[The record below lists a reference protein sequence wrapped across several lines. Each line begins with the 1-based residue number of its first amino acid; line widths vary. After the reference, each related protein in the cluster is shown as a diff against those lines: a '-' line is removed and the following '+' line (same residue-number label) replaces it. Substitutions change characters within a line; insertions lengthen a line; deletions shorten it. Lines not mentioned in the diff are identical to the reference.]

1 MTDQKTLAYINMYAV
16 LGALVKLCDLV
27 PEAKEILG
35 KSGASIGFAVKDG
48 PAATFTFV
56 GGKCIMKE
64 GVEDCIIKIPVSSP
78 EKFNGIIDGKV
89 TPIPSK
95 GFTKISFLLR
105 KFTKL
110 TDLLTRY
117 LRPTEEDLRDPV
129 FFERSTILMFH
140 VIAASICQIGNHD
153 KVGMASAKY
162 ITDGVIKMEICG
174 AVSAAIIAKNH
185 TLTYNAAVPQRIMS
199 FMQFADIKTAR
210 DLFDGK
216 INSVAS
222 VGTGDV
228 RMGGMISQ
236 IDNMNRILSRVEL
249 YLR

>member
-1 MTDQKTLAYINMYAV
+1 MDSTTLAYINMYAV
-16 LGALVKLCDLV
+16 LGGLVKLCAIV

-35 KSGASIGFAVKDG
+35 KSGTSIGFAVKNG

-56 GGKCIMKE
+56 GGNCIMKE
-64 GVEDCIIKIPVSSP
+64 GVENCAIKIPFSSP
-78 EKFNGIIDGKV
+78 EKFNGMIDGTV
-89 TPIPSK
+89 TPIPTK
-95 GFTKISFLLR
+95 GFTKIGFLLG

-117 LRPTEEDLRDPV
+117 LRASEEDLRDPV
-129 FFERSTILMFH
+129 FFERSTAIMFH
-140 VIAASICQIGNHD
+140 VIAGAICQIANHD
-153 KVGMASAKY
+153 PVGMASAKH
-162 ITDGVIKMEICG
+162 IVDGTVKMEICC
-174 AVSAAIIAKNH
+174 AESAALIAKNH
-185 TLTYNAAVPQRIMS
+185 KLTYSADVPQRIMS
-199 FMQFADIKTAR
+199 YMQFADIKTAR

-222 VGTGDV
+222 VGTGGV

-236 IDNMNRILSRVEL
+236 IDNVNRILSRVEL

>member
-1 MTDQKTLAYINMYAV
+1 MDQKTLAYINMYAV
-16 LGALVKLCDLV
+16 LGALVKLCDIV
-27 PEAKEILG
+27 PEAKAILG

-48 PAATFTFV
+48 PAVTFTFV
-56 GGKCIMKE
+56 GGRCIMKG
-64 GVEDCIIKIPVSSP
+64 GVEDCVIKIPVSSC

-95 GFTKISFLLR
+95 GFTKLGFLLN

-117 LRPTEEDLRDPV
+117 LRPSEEELRDPV
-129 FFERSTILMFH
+129 FFERSTILMLH
-140 VIAASICQIGNHD
+140 VIAGAICQIGNHD
-153 KVGMASAKY
+153 RIGMASAKY
-162 ITDGVIKMEICG
+162 ITNGVIKMEICG
-174 AVSAAIIAKNH
+174 AEKVAVIAKNH
-185 TLTYNAAVPQRIMS
+185 KLTYSAIVPDRIMS
-199 FMQFADIKTAR
+199 YMQFADIQTAR

-222 VGTGDV
+222 VGTGGV

-236 IDNMNRILSRVEL
+236 IDNLNRILSRVEL

>member
-1 MTDQKTLAYINMYAV
+1 MDEKTLAYINMYAV
-16 LGALVKLCDLV
+16 LGGLVKLCDMV
-27 PEAKEILG
+27 PEAQKILG

-48 PAATFTFV
+48 PSATFTFV
-56 GGKCIMKE
+56 GGKCIMKG
-64 GVEDCIIKIPVSSP
+64 GVEDCVIKIPFSSP
-78 EKFNGIIDGKV
+78 EKFNGMIDGKV
-89 TPIPSK
+89 TPIPTK
-95 GFTKISFLLR
+95 GFTKIGFLLN

-129 FFERSTILMFH
+129 FFEQSTLLMFH
-140 VIAASICQIGNHD
+140 VIAGAICQIANHD

-162 ITDGVIKMEICG
+162 ITDGVIKMEIAG
-174 AVSAAIIAKNH
+174 AESVALIAKNH
-185 TLTYNAAVPQRIMS
+185 RLTYSSIVPDRIMS

-222 VGTGDV
+222 VGTGGV